1 MFSAL
6 LLNNMKINIRNKE
19 LIGWCIIFPIVLGTL
34 FYVGFGSIYDIQST
48 DPIPAAIVYELDDKA
63 NASECRSM
71 IESVFDNI
79 KYDDGTAMVEY
90 RETSLE
96 EADQLLDE
104 KEINGYYLVHGMADM
119 ELVIRSSNMKTSILS
134 AILTGYKQ
142 NMDIMIKGF
151 EKGLTQE
158 QIVSMMYVG
167 DYVKEQNLGGDSH
180 DPYVAYFYNL
190 IAMCC
195 LMCIQTSLHIFPNI
209 RASRSN
215 LGKRHELS
223 PGSQRIAML
232 AAFFAATLVQI
243 CISQVTLFYLLCIL
257 KIDFGGNTG
266 LIILTTVI
274 GTFMASTIGLAIGS
288 LRLKQS
294 VLESIAL
301 MITVGGGF
309 LSGLMYGDIKWKLE
323 LNLPIINRIN
333 PASVLSDAFYHL
345 NINHGGKGYTYSI
358 CYMLIVS
365 AVFLTVGII
374 MSSKKSSKSL

>member
-1 MFSAL
+1 MFFSM
-6 LLNNMKINIRNKE
+6 LLNNIKINIRNKE

-34 FYVGFGSIYDIQST
+34 FYAGFGSIYDIQST
-48 DPIPAAIVYELDDKA
+48 DPVPAAIVYD
-63 NASECRSM
+63 SEEGTGSDYRAM
-71 IESVFDNI
+71 IESVLGDI
-79 KYDDGTAMVEY
+79 RYDDGTPMVEC
-90 RETSLE
+90 REASPE
-96 EADQLLDE
+96 EADRLLDE
-104 KEINGYYLVHGMADM
+104 KEISGYYVVHSLTDM
-119 ELVIRSSNMKTSILS
+119 ELIIRSSNMKTSILS
-134 AILTGYKQ
+134 AILTGYNQ
-142 NMDIMIKGF
+142 NMDIVAKGLA
-151 EKGLTQE
+151 KGLTE
-158 QIVSMMYVG
+158 DEIRSAMTIG

-223 PGSQRIAML
+223 PGSQRVIML
-232 AAFFAATLVQI
+232 ASFLAATLVQI
-243 CISQVTLFYLLCIL
+243 CISQVTLFYLICVL
-257 KIDFGGNTG
+257 KINFGGNTG

-309 LSGLMYGDIKWKLE
+309 LSGLMYGDIKWKFE
-323 LNLPIINRIN
+323 LDFPIINRIN

-345 NINHGGKGYTYSI
+345 NIDHGGKGYNYSL

-365 AVFLTVGII
+365 IIFLTAGII